1 MNDSIHALVRHISGA
16 NHRFHMAT
24 SGSAD
29 EAVIRQHVRECIGCL
44 EDLMDALDDGIMR
57 EEWER

>member
-1 MNDSIHALVRHISGA
+1 
-16 NHRFHMAT
+16 MAA

-29 EAVIRQHVRECIGCL
+29 EEVIRQHVRECIGCL
-44 EDLMDALDDGIMR
+44 EDLMDALDDGLMK